1 MFNPLVDDF
10 SQLSDPVLEDK
21 IVELGRKYWLTRNP
35 QVQMQISNILEM
47 YKAEAQARRARAY
60 LKQNENN
67 DNNGLDSLINVS

>member
-1 MFNPLVDDF
+1 
-10 SQLSDPVLEDK
+10 
-21 IVELGRKYWLTRNP
+21 
-35 QVQMQISNILEM
+35 MQISNILEM